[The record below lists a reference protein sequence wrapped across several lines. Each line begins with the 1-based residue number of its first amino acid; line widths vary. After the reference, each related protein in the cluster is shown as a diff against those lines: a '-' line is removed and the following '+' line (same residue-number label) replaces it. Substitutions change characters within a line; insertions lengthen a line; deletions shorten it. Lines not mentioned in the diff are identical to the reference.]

1 MSEMTLQITNSP
13 NLVFVI
19 DDQLITSE
27 WFSKSQRI
35 LKDLKFEESLG
46 KHSLQVALQLATRVI
61 KADFDESF
69 YPIT

>member
-1 MSEMTLQITNSP
+1 MTLQITNSP

-19 DDQLITSE
+19 DDQLITLTE

-69 YPIT
+69 YPIP